1 LGNKIRACNA
11 MKTKEISLYNVER
24 IKSMLEHYKEKL
36 ENEDISRNN
45 TIIDTLEDLI
55 GIL

>member
-1 LGNKIRACNA
+1 